1 MFLLGCS
8 LSGLANTGT
17 GEDPFIQSITSPES
31 HMYKKGRGS
40 LVVGYLVKNLC
51 EDFSVTSRC
60 WVETSRRQFYPSLEF
75 RDVDSNVATLILSD
89 SGTSRR
95 GFPTSRR

>member
-40 LVVGYLVKNLC
+40 LVMGYLVKYFC
-51 EDFSVTSRC
+51 EHFSVTSRR
-60 WVETSRRQFYPSLEF
+60 WVETSRRF
-75 RDVDSNVATLILSD
+75 NVATLILSV
-89 SGTSRR
+89 SGTLRR

>member
-40 LVVGYLVKNLC
+40 LVMGYLVKNLC
-51 EDFSVTSRC
+51 EDFSVTSR
-60 WVETSRRQFYPSLEF
+60 RQFYPSLEC
-75 RDVDSNVATLILSD
+75 RDVDSNVATLILSV